1 MRVAVW
7 IALVGI
13 GGPVVIEDVIGHHG
27 KSWTIS
33 QGYDEI
39 RHCQSKSIDECSLNI
54 WDLGRRLP
62 WPENLIRV
70 NANTVEP
77 LRGVERRMPNNGGEG
92 GSRVRLG

>member
-1 MRVAVW
+1 MLVAVW

-13 GGPVVIEDVIGHHG
+13 GARVVIEDVIGHQG

-39 RHCQSKSIDECSLNI
+39 RYGQSKSIDECSLNI
-54 WDLGRRLP
+54 WDLGRRQP
-62 WPENLIRV
+62 WPESLIRV

-77 LRGVERRMPNNGGEG
+77 LRGVE
-92 GSRVRLG
+92 

>member
-1 MRVAVW
+1 MLVAVW

-13 GGPVVIEDVIGHHG
+13 GARVVIEDVIGHQG

-39 RHCQSKSIDECSLNI
+39 RYDQSKSIDECSLNI
-54 WDLGRRLP
+54 WDLGRRQP

-77 LRGVERRMPNNGGEG
+77 LRGVE
-92 GSRVRLG
+92 